1 VEGLC
6 SGIYRSDF
14 KYKFKLNRE
23 TYNKLLKEVEMTID
37 FVATVENDENM
48 NELIN
53 GEEVKE
59 KIESML
65 TVLNQ

>member
-1 VEGLC
+1 
-6 SGIYRSDF
+6 
-14 KYKFKLNRE
+14 
-23 TYNKLLKEVEMTID
+23 MTID